1 MRIYVLLVVLL
12 LVSAL
17 LMQGNQPRNKKYVI
31 VACLLIFAVYGLR
44 NTYWIGVDSRYS
56 YMRMYEA
63 LSQMTWEQF
72 RSAGQEYNNAY
83 FFLNWALSHL
93 GGDYQLFVSLEAL
106 FVTVCFGNMLY
117 RYSPSPIQSICYHFG
132 LLFFV
137 FHFSALKQSFAMA
150 FLMLAFDQIVQRK
163 PIRFLLLVMIA
174 SQFHYPSLVFL
185 PAYWITKIKPG
196 KSYLLLLA
204 AALAIT
210 FVFRNQLLNLM
221 LDSYKGSEEEATME
235 GIAFLR
241 TKSIIMIL
249 IVVAAVV
256 FRRPTEDDF
265 VYGYLLEFMGIA
277 IVFQTFCGF
286 SNMFERLADYYF
298 QFSVVFIP
306 MVFDKNQKQKSLF
319 NWRIMDIVY
328 TFAPFVFC
336 SYAIYRYLITFQGDY
351 HFVPFKFFFQS

>member
-1 MRIYVLLVVLL
+1 MRVYILLVVFL

-17 LMQGNQPRNKKYVI
+17 LMRGNQPRNKKYII

-56 YMRMYEA
+56 YRRMYEA
-63 LSQMTWEQF
+63 ISQMTWEQF
-72 RSAGQEYNNAY
+72 RNAGQEYNNAY
-83 FFLNWALSHL
+83 YLLNWVLSHL

-106 FVTVCFGNMLY
+106 FVTVCFGNLLY
-117 RYSPSPIQSICYHFG
+117 RYSPSPIQSICYHLG
-132 LLFFV
+132 LLFFA

-163 PIRFLLLVMIA
+163 PIRFVILILIA

-185 PAYWITKIKPG
+185 PAYWITLVRPG
-196 KSYLLLLA
+196 KSFLILLA
-204 AALAIT
+204 IVLALT

-221 LDSYKGSEEEATME
+221 LDSYKGTAEEASME
-235 GIAFLR
+235 GITFLR
-241 TKSIIMIL
+241 TKSIIMII

-256 FRRPTEDDF
+256 FRRPTEDDYI
-265 VYGYLLEFMGIA
+265 YGYLLEFMGIA
-277 IVFQTFCGF
+277 IVFQTFCGY
-286 SNMFERLADYYF
+286 SHVFERLADYYF

-306 MVFDKNQKQKSLF
+306 MVFDKNQKQKALLS
-319 NWRIMDIVY
+319 WRFMDVVY
-328 TFAPFVFC
+328 SVAPVIF
-336 SYAIYRYLITFQGDY
+336 SGYGIYRYYMTFIGDY